1 MGKAKRWLLVLLGAL
16 FLCCTA
22 VFAVGVTND
31 RAYAADGVPSLQ
43 ADNQLIPESIELS
56 ANQGGATIWS
66 SLNNIQQLA
75 GYLSGTIHFADGT
88 TAPLSDY
95 RYNWTVVAEDL
106 RPGDEIAANGTY
118 TRDVWVVLD
127 LNGTRVESSHVELTI
142 TADTITSIIPM
153 LTGSNV
159 FEANSTI
166 EGDSFNVY
174 VYYEHGIIPV
184 TYPGSDCTITYNN
197 GKNLVFGDTS
207 VTVTY
212 TEGTQSETATL
223 SGLDVLELPID
234 VPVSAGDDA
243 QAGSLIDLVYDG
255 EEKSKVFSTYD
266 PTMMTYKKSDNLDYE
281 VNGNSI
287 TFTATEVGT
296 YSVTF
301 TVKGGFQWRASTIPA
316 YGDPKDDPSKQQIV
330 SVTYTWE
337 IVQAEFTGIEFD
349 FESSGW
355 AYIGSHQTDL
365 SNADKAPKN
374 ITAHYDMANG
384 ENREVAISDE
394 NGNITSEFEGAVT
407 IVYEKETAPDTW
419 TQVQAEDLKNGVP
432 NDAGSYRVKV
442 AVAETD
448 NFHGA
453 ESDYI
458 NFTIAKATNTVT
470 YAGASWQYGE
480 TPVTLD
486 AIKAGLSS
494 AFDADLGEIDDGDI
508 VVTLTYNNA
517 DTPFTISESSLD
529 WNVGTYYLHVY
540 YPGNDNVAAVGST
553 SAPALLNGTG
563 TIEVEKGTI
572 IFGGSLSMSGWTYGD
587 TAQEPSGVTVSV
599 GGDNGRTELDAS
611 TVGGYYFSANGTNY
625 QTWADFL
632 AANGGTALNA
642 GDYTVRYQV
651 AATDNYDAA
660 YGTAVDFT
668 VLRKQVTKPTLTL
681 NDPYT
686 YTGSAQTVT
695 VNNFVAD
702 IMNGTTGGGSVTF
715 NNNDA
720 LTATNAGDYTLTV
733 TLKGSNY
740 TWTGAGV
747 NPGDTPS
754 SVVLEWTIDKAQNEI
769 TAADAFAGW
778 TYGNLPTDVDTL
790 GAQLAFTQDGQ
801 QIDYTFYKGS
811 NVTTGTAYATGEM
824 PKDAPVGSY
833 TLVLSV
839 EETAN
844 TLGCTK
850 VYTFAVEQG
859 SATISA
865 SLENTTTWQYK
876 DDLSDHELTLTSGTV
891 NGTAN
896 LTFTLADCN
905 VQYQVSDGAGGWSN
919 VTLADTL
926 GAGNYRVV
934 VSLKDTTNYTAD
946 DYIIEFTIQKFVVD
960 IPDFDR
966 TEEYDT
972 AVWYPTGIPTSGERG
987 AMWTI
992 SYEDNSSTAVG
1003 VYYLT
1008 LTFIDQDN
1016 YEWNNNFELPYVTAT
1031 GEHPD
1036 HYDESS
1042 GTLNKSIV
1050 HLYYA
1055 ITKTEYGA
1063 TLTVQDFTYGE
1074 TIEAPTLNIQ
1084 LSGQDLAEVNAAEQL
1099 VYYRPASGGEW
1110 ISYTDDLKLSA
1121 GTYEWRV
1128 TVAET
1133 DNFSFSAFDGDFT
1146 VNPKVLGAPQWNGL
1160 TTTYGTTNAASA
1172 TFEGIVGTDDL
1183 NLTYTYSGTAND
1195 GTTTYNGA
1203 TVPTMAGSY
1212 KVTVTIGNKN
1222 YVVSGNLAS
1231 PVYTSETTYTVNRAS
1246 ITIEVNDAETTYG
1259 SAAPA
1264 YTYALASGTLY
1275 YGDDLTTVLANLS
1288 IAYEDGYT
1296 AGDDATTYTVSFTEN
1311 SYTVANYTVAT
1322 ESGTLTVKPFEL
1334 EVTITNPSSLVYD
1347 GSAKEATYQTNIESG
1362 FAGTQPELTLSYQV
1376 QGNGSEWSDLDG
1388 APTQV
1393 GTYRAVVTM
1402 VENTNYTYTTTN
1414 GTEFTIA
1421 TATIS
1426 VTEKSTDN
1434 IWYTGDAYTLANYLK
1449 ITTVAGLDYEVE
1461 FTVNSN
1467 PETELTEA
1475 GNYTVYYIVTAD
1487 NHAPASGDFTLHIQK
1502 NTLVWST
1509 EYSRGDWTYGGTA
1522 TAETTPVVKFANGT
1536 AANGIIGTAEIKYYT
1551 DSSRT
1556 QAYDGSFDSATP
1568 AGTYYVTVT
1577 VAGSEGNFDALVG
1590 QYSFTVQ
1597 RAALT
1602 IAANN
1607 FNIVYNAEVPTY
1619 TATIEGFVNGETAE
1633 RLGLA
1638 AGTHYVFDC
1647 NYAKGSPVG
1656 DYTITVKAGTTEIEN
1671 YTVTY
1676 VAGTVHV
1683 TAQALEFAIGEMSD
1697 EYRTYNGSPIAYLIT
1712 ATGAV
1717 DGEKVDLAIYY
1728 RQNSGDATTTAP
1740 TNAGTYTVT
1749 VDSAT
1754 GDDNYQYSGWSA
1766 TFTIRPREVDVTWT
1780 QTDTTFTYNGTVQS
1794 GGISASYQLWENG
1807 SESNTTA
1814 SMTVTLTSG
1823 GDTFTNAGD
1832 YTFTASFTGG
1842 SYDATYGYLSA
1853 DGNYCMADTNGGRTQ
1868 GYSIGQRPITVTVT
1882 PQSREYGDGF
1892 DIPTNAINV
1901 TTTAEDGYDP
1911 IVGNDDAYTLQ
1922 VEDEYG
1928 NPLNGTPNVDT
1939 YYIRLVETLTDKN
1952 YAVTLESSTPGSG
1965 NTVLYSITQRRV
1977 TISFTGGTNV
1987 IYGNNV
1993 DENALRDLI
2002 AFSRTNGSGDAFLGK
2017 DSAVQADVL
2026 AALNFNLGGYTVTSN
2041 AGSTFNITISGM
2053 DSVGSAS
2060 NYTFAYSDA
2069 EAELTV
2075 DKRPITFAIAS
2086 KLNLTYGTNA
2096 VWEASN
2102 SLSAELTSGTF
2113 ANGHNA
2119 GNVYTLGVYDEDGTL
2134 ITGGWDSLAVG
2145 SYYIVGTA
2153 FNTNYAVI
2161 FTGDANYDGGTGNAG
2176 TFEVIASEI
2185 VVTVNSSTEVWYTG
2199 GEYALLD
2206 GSALSA
2212 FATDVLDFT
2221 ASTGTGADLSYEFTI
2236 QKNNSNSTLV
2246 DAGEYTVNYTVK
2258 ADNYEDKT
2266 GSFKVV
2272 IKQNA
2277 VTWTDPDRT
2286 GWGWTYG
2293 NADAAAPITE
2303 GNVSQIIAAEF
2314 VNETA
2319 DDSVEFAFTV
2329 EYFTDAS
2336 GNNEYTGGFDST
2348 TDAGIYYIRVSIAD
2362 TANYTGYTA
2371 QYSFT
2376 VEQKQV
2382 TVNWDVQ
2389 SFAQDAASGAINR
2402 LRGYDPTVIE
2412 FYTSDSFEADDI
2424 KSDSEGYYVEV
2435 PDALGEYWITFELID
2450 PDNYDWYYPDDGNT
2464 ETRTIRF
2471 TVSQSV
2477 ITVEVTQ
2484 NGWTY
2489 GVAEEDLP
2497 DPVVTISP
2505 TVSADASTFVFAY
2518 AAGEEGISDD
2528 DRENLGYA
2536 VVDDLTMLPAG
2547 SYWLRVLVPAAE
2559 DNIYGMAFGYAHFTV
2574 SPRELTAPTDAD
2586 ETEFTYDGNAQTYT
2600 PSGFAATYELPNGQ
2614 TVDAMVLSGNTGV
2627 NAGDYTAIV
2636 SLASGNFVWASGS
2649 DPIAFEWTISLKA
2662 LAKPTIGAVN
2672 AGSGD
2677 VSYTSAYLPGEDQS
2691 LAAQLAQL
2699 YGFDAELMS
2708 FSVTSGA
2715 SYANG
2720 NVAANNVG
2728 EYTVTISF
2736 KSIAGNN
2743 YCWAGET
2750 GDAATAAVELTW
2762 TITPATFDLGDY
2774 GFEQDEYTYE
2784 YNGELQRPT
2793 LGNPP
2798 TGVRVTGYT
2807 GGATNVSQD
2816 AQTVT
2821 ATLALVGPYATNFR
2835 FNNNDTEMELTAT
2848 VTITAVTVDSVV
2860 WSTQNNFAYT
2870 GDDLS
2875 EYVHAYFI
2883 KADGSVGD
2891 LTIEVNGDNGF
2902 VNAGGYTFTVT
2913 GFADPD
2919 DNYVLAEEFIDKTSG
2934 IYTIE
2939 KVAVTVVVE
2948 DAEPVVY
2955 TGNAPDLDTVGAAN
2969 EYGYYGFVV
2978 MSAGNTIIRSENL
2991 PQRLDKTE
2999 WAAITAAL
3007 AQAGGS
3013 WNVGSYTITLS
3024 SIDLT
3029 NYEITHIE
3037 YGYVTV
3043 TPATITDITITVP
3056 NADGMVYGKLMADD
3070 AAYIDPNSDVTV
3082 LLGDGTETTIKFSE
3096 VADYISLWYS
3106 GYAEGKF
3113 ATDVNAGTVWVFPLM
3128 KQGAVCNYTFTDSS
3142 EFAEEF
3148 TVQKQTVESDDFTV
3162 TDVYY
3167 TGNAQTLPRDNV
3179 AYIGGVQE
3187 FAEYFDA
3194 AGLILLNA
3202 GENTNVGD
3210 YIATLTLSDA
3220 VYRNYCF
3227 ENGSSLLR
3235 LTWSILPLEA
3245 EDVTVTAP
3253 QLTVVHWGE
3262 NTAASVTVKADST
3275 ASAGENELNVTA
3287 FRYEYQYFDGEEW
3300 ASVTVGSDF
3309 VWTAGDYRVRGVIA
3323 DGNFPA
3329 AMSVWSEFTVNKGT
3343 YNTSVLDWSDATAI
3357 YDGTEHNLTLR
3368 VGGVPDSDG
3377 LLTAAQLYAADGIGL
3392 TYAVG
3397 EGLTEVG
3404 SKQISVTVTATSPNY
3419 TFDGGAAT
3427 FALTATITVEARYA
3441 AVVWEGANFVYNGG
3455 DQSARVTAYF
3465 YDANNERIELAVAA
3479 DRAFINAGNYT
3490 FTVTDAP
3497 AGYVLV
3503 GGQEDFTIAPKS
3515 VSVVWS
3521 RDNFVYNGEDQFGSV
3536 RAYFIDVNGDAVM
3549 LALRAFEF
3557 RNVNE
3562 GGYTFD
3568 VIGAADEGFAL
3579 ANYTL
3584 VGTTE
3589 VLHISPLAVTVTAD
3603 DKSVIYG
3610 ESAALTWHASSE
3622 VFVRDAEDGLVV
3634 VLLTR
3639 QEGSEIGS
3647 YVISI
3652 DVGGMTANYTLRTVD
3667 GVYTILP
3674 QSLRLQIV
3682 LPEDRVYDGR
3692 PVAAT
3697 LVSLDGVLPADVYLY
3712 YTGTANDGT
3721 AWSSAEAPVK
3731 AGTYTVEARTSN
3743 ASLTI
3748 VCEDAELVIERAE
3761 AVIDTSGVRT
3771 HYVYTGAEQTV
3782 EGGATLNHGET
3793 TLVYANNTFTT
3804 VAEGDGLR
3812 VRIYAAQTANYEA
3825 AEVYVT
3831 ITVERQAIA
3840 GGLAVSIDDW
3850 TYGEE
3855 ANGYRLSGNLGGGAV
3870 SVLYTGTTNAGEA
3883 YESDVAPTEAGE
3895 YMITVTVAQ
3904 SDDYFGG
3911 VAADDFAV
3919 LRAEADLSVAIEG
3932 WAYGQTANEFELTPA
3947 FLAEYIQSV
3956 TYTDGSLIYTQPPTQ
3971 AGRYTLT
3978 VQVGV
3983 SPNYLAGSAEATFTV
3998 ARAEMQLSVSVEGW
4012 TYGQK
4017 PNEPVIDVSEGCTVT
4032 LRYTGNANDGTFWDA
4047 SEAPT
4052 KAGSFKLTVTA
4063 GGDNY
4068 NDASAVCTFTVA
4080 RALVEAPSLREEGL
4094 REAASVYDGKT
4105 VSVAVL
4111 GYDGTYMQVNSAAR
4125 IKLENG
4131 QIRLIADKEGTYT
4144 VIFTLTDAA
4153 NYAWAAEEGEDF
4165 SQGVVL
4171 TWTVT
4176 EKIDSLLWL
4185 IILLAVLALILLVL
4199 LIVFINL
4206 KKRAQRPP
4214 EDGGAPQDGGY
4225 GPAGNG
4231 GAPQDG
4237 GYDPAG
4243 NGGAPQDGGYGP
4255 DAAYGAQQNKPL
4267 YALAPMGLLVVPTSH
4282 IAAVAALAVVV
4293 AALLIADIV
4302 AIVKWRKAVRARRE
4316 AEAALTDAQAYP
4328 VDENGYPVDMNGYP
4342 VDENGYPVDE
4352 NGYPVDTNGA
4362 PVAGEDM
4369 YLADAKAPAEAEVAP
4384 AEAEVAPAEAEEA
4397 PAEAEEAPAE
4407 AEEVPADVEEAPAE
4421 AEEVPAEAEEVPA
4434 EAEEVPAEAEEVP
4447 AEEEEVPADVEEA
4460 PAEAEE
4466 VPADVEEA
4474 PAEAEEAPADA
4485 EEAPEQSAAQAP
4497 RSGRRRRR
4505 R

>member
-212 TEGTQSETATL
+212 TEGTQSKTATL

-301 TVKGGFQWRASTIPA
+301 TVKEGFQWRASTIPA

-384 ENREVAISDE
+384 EDHEVAISDE

-448 NFHGA
+448 NFHDA

-458 NFTIAKATNTVT
+458 NFTIAKAKNTVSYT
-470 YAGASWQYGE
+470 GATWQYGE
-480 TPVTLD
+480 TPVTL
-486 AIKAGLSS
+486 AQIKAGLSS

-611 TVGGYYFSANGTNY
+611 TVGGYYFSASGTNY

-686 YTGSAQTVT
+686 YTGEQQTVA
-695 VNNFVAD
+695 VNNFDAD

-733 TLKGSNY
+733 TLRGNNY
-740 TWTGAGV
+740 TWQGESTD
-747 NPGDTPS
+747 PDETPT

-859 SATISA
+859 SATINA
-865 SLENTTTWQYK
+865 ALADTATWYYK
-876 DDLSDHELTLTSGTV
+876 DPLTEHELTLTSKTV
-891 NGTAN
+891 DGTAN
-896 LTFTLADCN
+896 LPFTLADCN
-905 VQYQVSDGAGGWSN
+905 VQYQYYNGSGWSN
-919 VTLADTL
+919 VALSQDL

-934 VSLKDTTNYTAD
+934 VSLKDTTNYTATD
-946 DYIIEFTIQKFVVD
+946 FTIEFEIQKFVVD

-987 AMWTI
+987 ATWTI

-1146 VNPKVLGAPQWNGL
+1146 VNPKVLGAPQWSNV

-1172 TFEGIVGTDDL
+1172 TFEDIVNGDDL
-1183 NLTYTYSGTAND
+1183 NLSYTYSGTAND
-1195 GTTTYNGA
+1195 GTTQYNGSTA
-1203 TVPTMAGSY
+1203 PTMAGSY

-1275 YGDDLTTVLANLS
+1275 YGDALNTILANVA

-1296 AGDDATTYTVSFTEN
+1296 AGDDATTYTVSFTN
-1311 SYTVANYTVAT
+1311 GTYTVANYTVAT

-1334 EVTITNPSSLVYD
+1334 TVEITNPSSLVYD
-1347 GSAKEATYQTNIESG
+1347 GSAKTATFGTNIPSE
-1362 FAGTQPELTLSYQV
+1362 FDGTQPTLTLSYQV
-1376 QGNGSEWSDLDG
+1376 YENSSWTALTGT
-1388 APTQV
+1388 PTQV

-1402 VENTNYTYTTTN
+1402 AENKNYTFTTTN
-1414 GTEFTIA
+1414 GDSFAIA

-1449 ITTVAGLDYEVE
+1449 ITTVAGLDYEVA

-1475 GNYTVYYIVTAD
+1475 GNYTVYYIVTAE
-1487 NHAPASGDFTLHIQK
+1487 NHEPVEGSFGLNIQK

-1522 TAETTPVVKFANGT
+1522 TAETTPVAKFANGT
-1536 AANGIIGTAEIKYYT
+1536 AASGIIGTAAIEYFT

-1556 QAYDGSFDSATP
+1556 QAYVGSFDSATP

-1590 QYSFTVQ
+1590 EYSFTVE

-1602 IAANN
+1602 ITAND

-1619 TATIEGFVNGETAE
+1619 TAKIEGFVNGETADS
-1633 RLGLA
+1633 LGLA

-1647 NYAKGSPVG
+1647 NYAKGSPVD
-1656 DYTITVKAGTTEIEN
+1656 DYTITVKEGSTEIPN

-1676 VAGTVHV
+1676 VAGTLTV
-1683 TAQALEFAIGEMSD
+1683 TAQALSFEFGEMSD

-1717 DGEKVDLAIYY
+1717 DGEEVDLAIYY
-1728 RQNSGDATTTAP
+1728 QENGGEPTTTVP

-1766 TFTIRPREVDVTWT
+1766 TFTIRPREVDVAWT
-1780 QTDTTFTYNGTVQS
+1780 QTDTTFIYNGTEQDD
-1794 GGISASYQLWENG
+1794 GIAASYNLWIGG
-1807 SESNTTA
+1807 SESDSTA

-1832 YTFTASFTGG
+1832 YTFTASFTSG
-1842 SYDATYGYLSA
+1842 SSGTTYGYLSA
-1853 DGNYCMADTNGGRTQ
+1853 DGNYCMAETNGGRTQ

-1901 TTTAEDGYDP
+1901 TTTADDGKQAVITGDT
-1911 IVGNDDAYTLQ
+1911 AYTLQ
-1922 VEDEYG
+1922 VTDANG
-1928 NPLNGTPNVDT
+1928 VALSGTPNVDT
-1939 YYIRLVETLTDKN
+1939 YYIRLVDELTDDN
-1952 YAVTLESSTPGSG
+1952 YVVTLASSAGSG
-1965 NTVLYSITQRRV
+1965 GTVLYEITQREI
-1977 TISFTGGTNV
+1977 TISFTGDTNV
-1987 IYGNNV
+1987 IYGDNV

-2002 AFSRTNGSGDAFLGK
+2002 AFSRTSGEGNAFLAS
-2017 DSAVQADVL
+2017 DSSVQAAVL
-2026 AALNFNLGGYTVTSN
+2026 NALNFNLGGYTVTSN

-2075 DKRPITFAIAS
+2075 DKRPISFAINS
-2086 KLNLTYGTNA
+2086 QTGLTYGTDA
-2096 VWEASN
+2096 VWEASE

-2153 FNTNYAVI
+2153 FNTNYAVT

-2258 ADNYEDKT
+2258 ADNYDDAT
-2266 GSFKVV
+2266 GSFTVV

-2293 NADAAAPITE
+2293 DADAAAPITSD
-2303 GNVSQIIAAEF
+2303 NVSQIIAAEF
-2314 VNETA
+2314 VNEAA

-2402 LRGYDPTVIE
+2402 LRGYDPTVMQ

-2464 ETRTIRF
+2464 EARTIRF

-2586 ETEFTYDGNAQTYT
+2586 ETEFTYDGDAQTYT

-2649 DPIAFEWTISLKA
+2649 DPIAFQWTIAPMQLD
-2662 LAKPTIGAVN
+2662 KPTIGAVD

-2677 VSYTSAYLPGEDQS
+2677 VSYTSTYLPGEDQS

-2699 YGFDAELMS
+2699 YGFNAELMS

-2736 KSIAGNN
+2736 KTIAGNN

-2793 LGNPP
+2793 LGDSP
-2798 TGVRVTGYT
+2798 TGVHVTGYT
-2807 GGATNVSQD
+2807 GGATNVNETG
-2816 AQTVT
+2816 TVT
-2821 ATLALVGPYATNFR
+2821 ATLELVGPYATNFR
-2835 FNNNDTEMELTAT
+2835 FDNNDTEMELTAT

-2991 PQRLDKTE
+2991 PQTLDKTE

-3082 LLGDGTETTIKFSE
+3082 LLGDGAETTIKFSE

-3162 TDVYY
+3162 TDVYF

-3253 QLTVVHWGE
+3253 QLTIVHWGE

-3275 ASAGENELNVTA
+3275 ASAGGNALNVTA
-3287 FRYEYQYFDGEEW
+3287 FRYEYLYFDGSEW
-3300 ASVTVGSDF
+3300 MPVSVGSSF
-3309 VWTAGDYRVRGVIA
+3309 VWTAGEYRVRGVID

-3329 AMSVWSEFTVNKGT
+3329 AMSDWSEFTVNKGT

-3377 LLTAAQLYAADGIGL
+3377 LLTAVQLGAADGIGL

-3397 EGLTEVG
+3397 EGLTAVG

-3465 YDANNERIELAVAA
+3465 YDANNERVALTVA
-3479 DRAFINAGNYT
+3479 PDRAFIDAGNYT
-3490 FTVTDAP
+3490 FTVTSAP

-3521 RDNFVYNGEDQFGSV
+3521 RDNFTYNGADQFGSV

-3549 LALRAFEF
+3549 LTLRTFEF

-3584 VGTTE
+3584 IGTTE
-3589 VLHISPLAVTVTAD
+3589 VLHIRPLAVTVTAD

-3610 ESAALTWHASSE
+3610 ENAALTWHASSA
-3622 VFVRDAEDGLVV
+3622 VFERDAADGLVV

-3721 AWSSAEAPVK
+3721 AWNSAEAPVK

-3840 GGLAVSIDDW
+3840 GGLTVAIDDW

-3895 YMITVTVAQ
+3895 YMLTVTVAQ

-3911 VAADDFAV
+3911 VATDDFAV

-3932 WAYGQTANEFELTPA
+3932 WTYGQTANEFELTPA

-4017 PNEPVIDVSEGCTVT
+4017 PNEPVIDVPEGCTVT

-4225 GPAGNG
+4225 
-4231 GAPQDG
+4231 
-4237 GYDPAG
+4237 DPAG

-4328 VDENGYPVDMNGYP
+4328 VDENGYPVD
-4342 VDENGYPVDE
+4342 ENGYPVDE

-4369 YLADAKAPAEAEVAP
+4369 YLADAKAPAEAEEVP
-4384 AEAEVAPAEAEEA
+4384 ADVEEA
-4397 PAEAEEAPAE
+4397 PAEAEVAPAE

-4434 EAEEVPAEAEEVP
+4434 EEEEAPAEAEEVP
-4447 AEEEEVPADVEEA
+4447 AEAEEA

-4466 VPADVEEA
+4466 VPADAEEA
-4474 PAEAEEAPADA
+4474 PADAEEVPADA

>member
-31 RAYAADGVPSLQ
+31 RAYAADGVSVQ
-43 ADNQLIPESIELS
+43 ADEQKIPDRVEIS
-56 ANQGGATIWS
+56 ANQSGDTIWS

-212 TEGTQSETATL
+212 TEGTQSKTETL

-266 PTMMTYKKSDNLDYE
+266 STMMTYEKSDNLAYE

-301 TVKGGFQWRASTIPA
+301 TVKKGFQWRASTIPA

-384 ENREVAISDE
+384 EDHEVAISDE

-448 NFHGA
+448 NFHDA

-458 NFTIAKATNTVT
+458 NFTIAKAKNTVSYT
-470 YAGASWQYGE
+470 GATWQYGE
-480 TPVTLD
+480 TPVTL
-486 AIKAGLSS
+486 AQIKAGLSS

-540 YPGNDNVAAVGST
+540 YPGNDNVEAVGSE
-553 SAPALLNGTG
+553 SAPAQLSNTG
-563 TIEVEKGTI
+563 TITVTKGTI
-572 IFGGSLSMSGWTYGD
+572 YFDGSLSMSGWTYGD
-587 TAQEPSGVTVSV
+587 TANSPSGVTVSV
-599 GGDNGRTELDAS
+599 GSADHNTALTGVGEYVFS
-611 TVGGYYFSANGTNY
+611 TAADGTY
-625 QTWADFL
+625 SDWDTFL
-632 AANGGTALNA
+632 AANDSTYDGGAALNA
-642 GDYTVRYQV
+642 GTYYVRYHV
-651 AATDNYDAA
+651 NSTGNYDAA
-660 YGTAVDFT
+660 NGDAVDFT

-681 NDPYT
+681 EDSYT

-754 SVVLEWTIDKAQNEI
+754 SVVLEWTINKAQNEI
-769 TAADAFAGW
+769 TASDSFAGW
-778 TYGNLPTDVDTL
+778 TYGYTPTDVDTL
-790 GAQLAFTQDGQ
+790 GAKLAFTQDKQ
-801 QIDYTFYKGS
+801 QIDYTFYEGS
-811 NVTTGTAYATGEM
+811 NTTGTAYATDKM
-824 PKDAPVGSY
+824 PATAPVGSY

-839 EETAN
+839 KGTAN

-859 SATISA
+859 SATINA
-865 SLENTTTWQYK
+865 ALADTATWYYK
-876 DDLSDHELTLTSGTV
+876 DPLTEHKLTLTSKTV
-891 NGTAN
+891 DGTAN
-896 LTFTLADCN
+896 LPFTLDACN

-946 DYIIEFTIQKFVVD
+946 DYIIEFTIQKFVVA
-960 IPDFDR
+960 IPEFTR
-966 TEEYDT
+966 SEEYDGQ
-972 AVWYPTGIPTSGERG
+972 VWCPTGIPTSGERDAG
-987 AMWTI
+987 WTVN
-992 SYEDNSSTAVG
+992 YETSNSSAVG
-1003 VYYLT
+1003 VYWLT
-1008 LTFIDQDN
+1008 LTLDDQDN
-1016 YEWNNNFELPYVTAT
+1016 YEWDDDFDSFEMAGGTDVT
-1031 GEHPD
+1031 D
-1036 HYDESS
+1036 HYQD
-1042 GTLNKSIV
+1042 GNTSIV
-1050 HLYYA
+1050 RLFYA
-1055 ITKTEYGA
+1055 ITKTIYTA
-1063 TLTVQDFTYGE
+1063 TVESTDFTYGD
-1074 TIEAPTLNIQ
+1074 TITTPTLEID
-1084 LSGQDLAEVNAAEQL
+1084 LSGADLTEVQWAHRTIF
-1099 VYYRPASGGEW
+1099 YRPVNGSNTW
-1110 ISYTDDLKLSA
+1110 LNFTDGLKLQA
-1121 GTYEWRV
+1121 GEYEWRV
-1128 TVAET
+1128 EVAET
-1133 DNFSFSAFDGDFT
+1133 DNFSFRAFEGDFT
-1146 VNPKVLGAPQWNGL
+1146 VNPKVLGTPQWSNV

-1172 TFEGIVGTDDL
+1172 TFEDIVNGDDL
-1183 NLTYTYSGTAND
+1183 NLSYTYSGTAND
-1195 GTTTYNGA
+1195 GTTQYNGS

-1275 YGDDLTTVLANLS
+1275 YGDALNTILANVA

-1296 AGDDATTYTVSFTEN
+1296 AGDDATTYTVSFTN
-1311 SYTVANYTVAT
+1311 GTYTVANYTVET

-1347 GSAKEATYQTNIESG
+1347 GSAKTATFGTNIPSG
-1362 FAGTQPELTLSYQV
+1362 FAGTQPTLTLSYQV
-1376 QGNGSEWSDLDG
+1376 QGNGNTWSNLEG

-1402 VENTNYTYTTTN
+1402 EENTNYTFTTTN
-1414 GTEFTIA
+1414 GDSFAIA
-1421 TATIS
+1421 NASIT
-1426 VTEKSTDN
+1426 VEVQSTDG
-1434 IWYTGDAYTLANYLK
+1434 IWYTGSAYELADYLK
-1449 ITTVAGLDYEVE
+1449 ITTTAGLDYNVE
-1461 FTVNSN
+1461 FTVDSN
-1467 PETELTEA
+1467 TVTELTAA

-1502 NTLVWST
+1502 NTLVWRT
-1509 EYSRGDWTYGGTA
+1509 EYSRGDWTYGDTA

-1536 AANGIIGTAEIKYYT
+1536 AASGIIGTAAIEYFT

-1568 AGTYYVTVT
+1568 AGIYYVTVT

-1590 QYSFTVQ
+1590 EYSFTVE

-1602 IAANN
+1602 ITAND
-1607 FNIVYNAEVPTY
+1607 FNIVYNAAVPTY
-1619 TATIEGFVNGETAE
+1619 TAKIEGFVNGETADS
-1633 RLGLA
+1633 LGLA

-1647 NYAKGSPVG
+1647 EYAKGSPVG

-1683 TAQALEFAIGEMSD
+1683 TAQALSFEFGEMSD

-1712 ATGAV
+1712 ATGQV
-1717 DGEKVDLAIYY
+1717 DGEEVDLTIYY
-1728 RQNSGDATTTAP
+1728 RQNGGDRTTETP
-1740 TNAGTYTVT
+1740 VNAGTYTVT

-1780 QTDTTFTYNGTVQS
+1780 QTDTTFIYNGTEQDD
-1794 GGISASYQLWENG
+1794 GIAASYNLWIGG
-1807 SESNTTA
+1807 SESDSTA

-1823 GDTFTNAGD
+1823 GNTFTDAGD
-1832 YTFTASFTGG
+1832 YTFTASFTSG
-1842 SYDATYGYLSA
+1842 SSGTTYGYLSA
-1853 DGNYCMADTNGGRTQ
+1853 DGNYCMAETNGGRTQ

-1939 YYIRLVETLTDKN
+1939 YYIRLVDELTDDN
-1952 YAVTLESSTPGSG
+1952 YVVTLASSAGSG
-1965 NTVLYSITQRRV
+1965 GTVLYEITQREI
-1977 TISFTGGTNV
+1977 TISFTGDTNV
-1987 IYGNNV
+1987 IYGDNV

-2053 DSVGSAS
+2053 NNVDSDG
-2060 NYTFAYSDA
+2060 NYTFAYSGA
-2069 EAELTV
+2069 EAKLTV
-2075 DKRPITFAIAS
+2075 DKRPITFAINS
-2086 KLNLTYGTNA
+2086 QTGLTYGTDA
-2096 VWEASN
+2096 VWEASE

-2119 GNVYTLGVYDEDGTL
+2119 GNVYTLGVYMANGTP
-2134 ITGGWDSLAVG
+2134 ITSGWDSLAVG
-2145 SYYIVGTA
+2145 DYFIVGTA
-2153 FNTNYAVI
+2153 INDNYAVT
-2161 FTGDANYDGGTGNAG
+2161 FTGDANYQSGTGNAG
-2176 TFEVIASEI
+2176 TFEVVASEI

-2199 GEYALLD
+2199 GEYVLLD

-2246 DAGEYTVNYTVK
+2246 GAGTYTVNYTVK
-2258 ADNYEDKT
+2258 ADNYDDAT
-2266 GSFKVV
+2266 GSFTVV
-2272 IKQNA
+2272 IKQNE
-2277 VTWTDPDRT
+2277 VTWDAPDTDD
-2286 GWGWTYG
+2286 WGWTYG
-2293 NADAAAPITE
+2293 NADAAAPITSD
-2303 GNVSQIIAAEF
+2303 NVSQIIAAEF
-2314 VNETA
+2314 VNEAA
-2319 DDSVEFAFTV
+2319 DDSVEFAFKV
-2329 EYFTDAS
+2329 EYFTNAS
-2336 GNNEYTGGFDST
+2336 CTDKYEGGFDSD
-2348 TDAGIYYIRVSIAD
+2348 TDAGTYYIRVSIAN

-2464 ETRTIRF
+2464 EARTIRF

-2518 AAGEEGISDD
+2518 ATGEEGISDD

-2559 DNIYGMAFGYAHFTV
+2559 DNSYGMAFGYAHFTV

-2600 PSGFAATYELPNGQ
+2600 PSGFAVTYELPNGQ

-2649 DPIAFEWTISLKA
+2649 DPIAFEWTISPKA

-2677 VSYTSAYLPGEDQS
+2677 VSYTSTYLPGEDQS

-2699 YGFDAELMS
+2699 YGFNAELMS

-2793 LGNPP
+2793 LGDSP

-2807 GGATNVSQD
+2807 GGATNVNETG
-2816 AQTVT
+2816 TVT
-2821 ATLALVGPYATNFR
+2821 ATLELVGPYATNFR
-2835 FNNNDTEMELTAT
+2835 FDNNDTEMELTAT
-2848 VTITAVTVDSVV
+2848 VSITPVYVDDVV
-2860 WSTQNNFAYT
+2860 WSSQNNFAYT

-2875 EYVHAYFI
+2875 GYVHAYFI

-2991 PQRLDKTE
+2991 PQTLDKTE

-3024 SIDLT
+3024 GIDLT

-3056 NADGMVYGKLMADD
+3056 NADGMVYGQLEDTD

-3082 LLGDGTETTIKFSE
+3082 LLGDGAETTIKFSE

-3106 GYAEGKF
+3106 GYTEGKF

-3142 EFAEEF
+3142 EFAKEF

-3253 QLTVVHWGE
+3253 QLTIVHWGD
-3262 NTAASVTVKADST
+3262 TAASVTIRVGST
-3275 ASAGENELNVTA
+3275 AAAGGNALNVTA
-3287 FRYEYQYFDGEEW
+3287 FRYEYLYFDGSEW
-3300 ASVTVGSDF
+3300 MPVSVGSSF
-3309 VWTAGDYRVRGVIA
+3309 VWTAGEYRVRGVID

-3329 AMSVWSEFTVNKGT
+3329 AMSEWSEFTVNKGT

-3377 LLTAAQLYAADGIGL
+3377 LLTAVQLGAADGIGL

-3465 YDANNERIELAVAA
+3465 YDANNERVALTVA
-3479 DRAFINAGNYT
+3479 PDRAFIDAGNYT
-3490 FTVTDAP
+3490 FTVTSAP

-3549 LALRAFEF
+3549 LALRTFEF

-3568 VIGAADEGFAL
+3568 VTGAADEGFAL

-3610 ESAALTWHASSE
+3610 ENAALTWHASSA
-3622 VFVRDAEDGLVV
+3622 VFERDAADGLVV

-3840 GGLAVSIDDW
+3840 GGLTVAIDDW

-3932 WAYGQTANEFELTPA
+3932 WTYGQTANEFALTPA

-3978 VQVGV
+3978 VEVGQ
-3983 SPNYLAGSAEATFTV
+3983 SPNYEAGSAEATFTV

-4111 GYDGTYMQVNSAAR
+4111 GYDGVYMQVNSAAR
-4125 IKLENG
+4125 FELENG

-4214 EDGGAPQDGGY
+4214 EDGGAPEQPDGAD
-4225 GPAGNG
+4225 PAQGED
-4231 GAPQDG
+4231 GAPEQ
-4237 GYDPAG
+4237 PM
-4243 NGGAPQDGGYGP
+4243 
-4255 DAAYGAQQNKPL
+4255 
-4267 YALAPMGLLVVPTSH
+4267 YALAPMGLLVVPAAH
-4282 IAAVAALAVVV
+4282 IAAVACLAVVV
-4293 AALLIADIV
+4293 VALLIADIV
-4302 AIVKWRKAVRARRE
+4302 LFVGWRKAVRARRE
-4316 AEAALTDAQAYP
+4316 AEAGADAQAYP
-4328 VDENGYPVDMNGYP
+4328 VDADGYPAEMNGYP
-4342 VDENGYPVDE
+4342 VDEG
-4352 NGYPVDTNGA
+4352 GYPVDTNN
-4362 PVAGEDM
+4362 
-4369 YLADAKAPAEAEVAP
+4369 ADADGYPAEMNADPAEGAQADALSAQPQAPAAEGEQQA
-4384 AEAEVAPAEAEEA
+4384 
-4397 PAEAEEAPAE
+4397 
-4407 AEEVPADVEEAPAE
+4407 EVPAD
-4421 AEEVPAEAEEVPA
+4421 
-4434 EAEEVPAEAEEVP
+4434 
-4447 AEEEEVPADVEEA
+4447 
-4460 PAEAEE
+4460 
-4466 VPADVEEA
+4466 
-4474 PAEAEEAPADA
+4474 EAPADA
-4485 EEAPEQSAAQAP
+4485 ETPADGEEIPAETDTLADAETPKKGADADSAH
-4497 RSGRRRRR
+4497 
-4505 R
+4505 

>member
-4421 AEEVPAEAEEVPA
+4421 AEEVPA
-4434 EAEEVPAEAEEVP
+4434 
-4447 AEEEEVPADVEEA
+4447 
-4460 PAEAEE
+4460 
-4466 VPADVEEA
+4466 DVEEA

>member
-56 ANQGGATIWS
+56 VNQGGATIWS

-301 TVKGGFQWRASTIPA
+301 TVKEGFQWRASTIPA

-374 ITAHYDMANG
+374 IVATYQMANG
-384 ENREVAISDE
+384 EDHEVDISNTFPD
-394 NGNITSEFEGAVT
+394 AVT
-407 IVYEKETAPDTW
+407 IVYEKETATNVW

-442 AVAETD
+442 VIDETTH
-448 NFHGA
+448 FHGA

-458 NFTIAKATNTVT
+458 NFTIAKAKNTVSYT
-470 YAGASWQYGE
+470 GATWQYGE
-480 TPVTLD
+480 TPVTL
-486 AIKAGLSS
+486 AQIKAGLSS
-494 AFDADLGEIDDGDI
+494 AFDADLGSVNDNEI
-508 VVTLTYNNA
+508 VVTLTYNDS
-517 DTPFTISESSLD
+517 DTPFTISENSLL

-587 TAQEPSGVTVSV
+587 TAKEPSGVTVFV
-599 GGDNGRTELDAS
+599 GGDNGRTELDAD
-611 TVGGYYFSANGTNY
+611 TVGGYYFSANGSSY
-625 QTWADFL
+625 QTWANFL
-632 AANGGTALNA
+632 AANGGSDLNA
-642 GDYTVRYQV
+642 GNYSVRYQV
-651 AATDNYDAA
+651 TGTSNYDAA
-660 YGTAVDFT
+660 SGTAADFT

-681 NDPYT
+681 EDSYT

-695 VNNFVAD
+695 VNNFDAD
-702 IMNGTTGGGSVTF
+702 IMNGTTGGGSVDF
-715 NNNDA
+715 NNGNT
-720 LTATNAGDYTLTV
+720 LTATNAGTYTLTV

-740 TWTGAGV
+740 TWTDGGV
-747 NPGDTPS
+747 NPSDTPS
-754 SVVLEWTIDKAQNEI
+754 SVVLEWTIGKAQNEI
-769 TAADAFAGW
+769 TASDSFAGW
-778 TYGNLPTDVDTL
+778 TYGYTPTDVDTL

-801 QIDYTFYKGS
+801 QIVYTFYEGN

-824 PKDAPVGSY
+824 PKDAPVGDY

-839 EETAN
+839 EGTAN

-850 VYTFAVEQG
+850 TYTFTVGQG
-859 SATISA
+859 SAEIVA
-865 SLENTTTWQYK
+865 ELDDIATWYYK
-876 DDLSDHELTLTSGTV
+876 DPLTEHELTLTSGTV

-905 VQYQVSDGAGGWSN
+905 VQYQVSNGAGGWSN
-919 VTLADTL
+919 VTLSQDL
-926 GAGNYRVV
+926 GAGDYRVV
-934 VSLKDTTNYTAD
+934 VSLKDTTNYTATD
-946 DYIIEFTIQKFVVD
+946 FTIEFEIQKFVVA
-960 IPDFDR
+960 IPTIDR
-966 TEEYDT
+966 TEEYDE
-972 AVWYPTGIPTSGERG
+972 AVWTPSVPAGGGSDVRG
-987 AMWTI
+987 ATWTVA
-992 SYEDNSSTAVG
+992 YETPNSTNYG
-1003 VYYLT
+1003 LYWLT
-1008 LTFIDQDN
+1008 LTLDDSDN
-1016 YEWNNNFELPYVTAT
+1016 YVWGTNYLDDFYEDQEVK
-1031 GEHPD
+1031 
-1036 HYDESS
+1036 DEAV
-1042 GTLNKSIV
+1042 GDDAVKLF
-1050 HLYYA
+1050 YM
-1055 ITKTEYGA
+1055 ITKTTYTA
-1063 TLTVQDFTYGE
+1063 TVVTSDFTYGD
-1074 TIEAPTLNIQ
+1074 TIKTPTLEINLEGDALKEVEAETPTFYYQ
-1084 LSGQDLAEVNAAEQL
+1084 VKNSSEQWVEFEGQTL
-1099 VYYRPASGGEW
+1099 PAGE
-1110 ISYTDDLKLSA
+1110 
-1121 GTYEWRV
+1121 YEWRV
-1128 TVAET
+1128 YVPST
-1133 DNFSFSAFDGDFT
+1133 DNFSSGNFYGDFT

-1275 YGDDLTTVLANLS
+1275 YGDALNTILANVA

-1296 AGDDATTYTVSFTEN
+1296 AGDDAKDYTVSFTEGT
-1311 SYTVANYTVAT
+1311 YTVANYTVAT

-1347 GSAKEATYQTNIESG
+1347 GSEKTATFGTNIPSG

-1376 QGNGSEWSDLDG
+1376 YENSSWTALTGT
-1388 APTQV
+1388 PTQV

-1426 VTEKSTDN
+1426 VTEKSTDG
-1434 IWYTGDAYTLANYLK
+1434 IWYTGSAYELADYLN
-1449 ITTVAGLDYEVE
+1449 ITTTAGLDYNVE
-1461 FTVNSN
+1461 FTVDSN
-1467 PETELTEA
+1467 TVTELTAA

-1509 EYSRGDWTYGGTA
+1509 EYSRGDWTYGDTA
-1522 TAETTPVVKFANGT
+1522 TAETTPVAKFANGT

-1590 QYSFTVQ
+1590 QNSFTVQ

-1602 IAANN
+1602 ITANN

-1717 DGEKVDLAIYY
+1717 DGEEVELAIYY
-1728 RQNSGDATTTAP
+1728 RQNGGDRTTETP
-1740 TNAGTYTVT
+1740 VNAGTYTVT

-1823 GDTFTNAGD
+1823 GNTFTNAGD

-1911 IVGNDDAYTLQ
+1911 IVGDDTAYTLQ
-1922 VEDEYG
+1922 VTDANG
-1928 NPLNGTPNVDT
+1928 VALSGTPNVDT
-1939 YYIRLVETLTDKN
+1939 YYIRLVDELTDDN
-1952 YAVTLESSTPGSG
+1952 YVVTLASSAGSG

-2053 DSVGSAS
+2053 NNVDSDG
-2060 NYTFAYSDA
+2060 NYTFAYSGA
-2069 EAELTV
+2069 EAKLTV
-2075 DKRPITFAIAS
+2075 DKRPITFAINS
-2086 KLNLTYGTNA
+2086 QTGLTYGTDA
-2096 VWEASN
+2096 VWKAFD
-2102 SLSAELTSGTF
+2102 SLSATLTSGTF

-2119 GNVYTLGVYDEDGTL
+2119 GNVYTLGVYMANGTP
-2134 ITGGWDSLAVG
+2134 ITSGWDSLAVG
-2145 SYYIVGTA
+2145 DYFIVGTA
-2153 FNTNYAVI
+2153 INDNYAVT
-2161 FTGDANYDGGTGNAG
+2161 FTGDANYQSGTGNAG
-2176 TFEVIASEI
+2176 TFEVVASEI

-2199 GEYALLD
+2199 GEYVLLD

-2246 DAGEYTVNYTVK
+2246 GAGTYTVNYTVK
-2258 ADNYEDKT
+2258 ADNYDDAT
-2266 GSFKVV
+2266 GSFTVI
-2272 IKQNA
+2272 IKQNE
-2277 VTWTDPDRT
+2277 VTWDAPDTDD
-2286 GWGWTYG
+2286 WGWTYG

-2319 DDSVEFAFTV
+2319 DDSVAFAFTV

-2649 DPIAFEWTISLKA
+2649 DPIAFEWTISPKA
-2662 LAKPTIGAVN
+2662 LAKPTIGAVD

-2677 VSYTSAYLPGEDQS
+2677 VSYTSTYLPGEDQS

-2762 TITPATFDLGDY
+2762 TITPATFNLGDY

-2798 TGVRVTGYT
+2798 TGVHVTGYT
-2807 GGATNVSQD
+2807 GGATNVNETG
-2816 AQTVT
+2816 TVT
-2821 ATLALVGPYATNFR
+2821 ATLELVGPYATNFR
-2835 FNNNDTEMELTAT
+2835 FDNNDTEMELTAK

-2870 GDDLS
+2870 GEDLS
-2875 EYVHAYFI
+2875 GYVHAYFI

-2991 PQRLDKTE
+2991 PQTLDKTE

-3082 LLGDGTETTIKFSE
+3082 LLGDGAETTIKFSE

-3106 GYAEGKF
+3106 GYTEGKF

-3142 EFAEEF
+3142 EFAKEF

-3162 TDVYY
+3162 TDVYF

-3329 AMSVWSEFTVNKGT
+3329 AMSDWSEFTVNKGT

-3465 YDANNERIELAVAA
+3465 YDANNERVALTVA
-3479 DRAFINAGNYT
+3479 PDRAFIDAGSYT
-3490 FTVTDAP
+3490 FTVTSAP
-3497 AGYVLV
+3497 EGYVLV

-3521 RDNFVYNGEDQFGSV
+3521 RDNFTYNGADQFGSV

-3549 LALRAFEF
+3549 LALRTFEF

-3589 VLHISPLAVTVTAD
+3589 VLHIRPLAVTVTAD

-3610 ESAALTWHASSE
+3610 ENAALTWHASSA
-3622 VFVRDAEDGLVV
+3622 VFERDAADGLVV

-3721 AWSSAEAPVK
+3721 AWNSAEAPVK

-3870 SVLYTGTTNAGEA
+3870 SVLYTGTTNAGAA
-3883 YESDVAPTEAGE
+3883 YESAEAPTEAGE
-3895 YMITVTVAQ
+3895 YMLTVTVAQ
-3904 SDDYFGG
+3904 SDNYFGG
-3911 VAADDFAV
+3911 VATDDFAV

-4225 GPAGNG
+4225 DPAGNG

-4384 AEAEVAPAEAEEA
+4384 AEAEEVPAEEEEVPAEAEEA
-4397 PAEAEEAPAE
+4397 PAEAEEVPAEAEEVPADVEEAPAEAEVAPAEAEVAPAEAEEVPADVEEAPAEAEVVPAE

-4434 EAEEVPAEAEEVP
+4434 
-4447 AEEEEVPADVEEA
+4447 
-4460 PAEAEE
+4460 
-4466 VPADVEEA
+4466 
-4474 PAEAEEAPADA
+4474 DA